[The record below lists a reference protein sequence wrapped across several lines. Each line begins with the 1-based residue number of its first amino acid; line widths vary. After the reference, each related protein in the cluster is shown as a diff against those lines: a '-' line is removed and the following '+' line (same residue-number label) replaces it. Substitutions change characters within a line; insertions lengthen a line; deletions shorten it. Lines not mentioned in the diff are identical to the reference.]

1 MSVIVTAH
9 RVNHLAGQAVNLGF
23 GDVTSLA
30 SCVEDSLR
38 EGGLLGQREYLAQ
51 YETERQRH
59 NLTTMLGID
68 GLQRLYCSDWT
79 PLVMARSLGLMATE
93 ACDPVKKMF
102 MKHAA

>member
-38 EGGLLGQREYLAQ
+38 EGGLLSQREYLAQ

-59 NLTTMLGID
+59 NLTTTMGID
-68 GLQRLYCSDWT
+68 GLQRLHCSDWT
-79 PLVMARSLGLMATE
+79 PFYLSWRG
-93 ACDPVKKMF
+93 
-102 MKHAA
+102 H